1 MSEDT
6 EGKKK
11 QYELEKMETGKVKMS
26 VYMYYVRNMGLCLFG
41 TFLTFYVM
49 YQGFSTASSVWLSVW
64 SDSQNKHVTKLT
76 GNSTQSATTG
86 NATETVQDDDRL
98 FGLGTY
104 YIRFS

>member
-6 EGKKK
+6 ETKKK

-76 GNSTQSATTG
+76 GNTTTTENATSG
-86 NATETVQDDDRL
+86 NVTETVKEDDRL
-98 FGLGTY
+98 FGLGK
-104 YIRFS
+104 IEN